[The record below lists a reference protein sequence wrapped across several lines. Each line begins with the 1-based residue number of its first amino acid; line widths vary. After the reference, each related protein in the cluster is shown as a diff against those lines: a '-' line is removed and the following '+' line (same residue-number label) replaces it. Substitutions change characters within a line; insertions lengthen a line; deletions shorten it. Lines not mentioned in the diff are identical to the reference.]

1 VKDGETAVT
10 QALELRPNVVLM
22 DVNMPELN
30 GLMATQ
36 VITTSVANV
45 AVIVLT
51 AYDDEEQMFFALRAG
66 ASAYFVKDVLP
77 EELVQAIRVVSAGR
91 CIVNGKV
98 LTQAQLQRW
107 LSEWIAGHAQ
117 HSGQDTGS
125 LSPLSSR
132 EMEVL
137 EYLVQGASNK
147 AIASNLGISQ
157 QTVKNHMTNILRKL
171 GAGDRTE
178 AAVVAL
184 RRGWIP
190 LQSTRASG
198 STPEQR

>member
-1 VKDGETAVT
+1 
-10 QALELRPNVVLM
+10 
-22 DVNMPELN
+22 
-30 GLMATQ
+30 
-36 VITTSVANV
+36 
-45 AVIVLT
+45 
-51 AYDDEEQMFFALRAG
+51 
-66 ASAYFVKDVLP
+66 
-77 EELVQAIRVVSAGR
+77 
-91 CIVNGKV
+91 
-98 LTQAQLQRW
+98 
-107 LSEWIAGHAQ
+107 
-117 HSGQDTGS
+117 
-125 LSPLSSR
+125 
-132 EMEVL
+132 MEVL